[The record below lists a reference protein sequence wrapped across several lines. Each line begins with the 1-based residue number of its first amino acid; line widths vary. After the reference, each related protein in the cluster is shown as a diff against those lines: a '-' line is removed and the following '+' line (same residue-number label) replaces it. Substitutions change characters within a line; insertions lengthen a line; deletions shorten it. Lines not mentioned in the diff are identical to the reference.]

1 MDQIRQAW
9 REGLGPGL
17 VRQHANES
25 PWDVPAELKADIIQM
40 LAELPFSRYDWALRP
55 LLLAALARYTGMPA
69 DCIVPGTGADELIQL
84 SMISLVG
91 PGGRVVTTSPTF
103 FVYPHT
109 AAALGREVQDVPLRR
124 PGYELD
130 VAGLRRAVR
139 PGDLV
144 FICRPNNPTGNVF
157 AAADVLQV
165 LDDCEARGATVVL
178 DEAYYEFCGQTLVD
192 EIISGRRERVLAL
205 RTMSKAFRLAGLR
218 LGYAL
223 LARPLVEPFERARLT
238 YNISAASMVAAL
250 GVLSQPALAAR
261 TAKTTAELR
270 SRFSE
275 RLAGLPGV
283 TVHPSETNFIFVE
296 LPCAAEPVQRALAE
310 QGLLLR
316 YFAGSEQLAQA
327 LRISIGDDDDNEKI
341 VAALDQ
347 ALRRFADC
355 PGGPPQ

>member
-1 MDQIRQAW
+1 MNQIRQAW
-9 REGLGPGL
+9 LEGLGPDK

-25 PWDVPAELKADIIQM
+25 PWDVPAELKAGIIQM
-40 LAELPFSRYDWALRP
+40 LDELPFCRYDWALRP
-55 LLLAALARYTGMPA
+55 LLLASLARYTGMPA

-91 PGGRVVTTSPTF
+91 PGGRVVITSPTF

-130 VAGLRRAVR
+130 VAGLRQAVR

-192 EIISGRRERVLAL
+192 EITSGRRERVLAL

-223 LARPLVEPFERARLT
+223 LAPSLVEPFERARLT

-250 GVLSQPALAAR
+250 GVLSQPALAAQ
-261 TAKTTAELR
+261 TAEITAALR
-270 SRFSE
+270 GRFME
-275 RLAGLPGV
+275 ELAGLPGL

-296 LPCAAEPVQRALAE
+296 LPCAAEPLQRALAE

-316 YFAGSEQLAQA
+316 HFPGSEQLARA
-327 LRISIGDDDDNEKI
+327 LRISVGEDDDNQKI
-341 VAALDQ
+341 VAALGQ
-347 ALRRFADC
+347 ALGRVGDR
-355 PGGPPQ
+355 PGESTQ